1 MTKSSTVK
9 APSIGPKGLNHKQ
22 GAGQAAQ
29 GATNAIQ
36 LQQHRLSITSHF
48 DIERQHSSTRPSF
61 LD

>member
-36 LQQHRLSITSHF
+36 LQQHRLSITSHL